1 MTAEFDLGT
10 VATYSCNDGYQL
22 ITGPGGDIRICVDGG
37 DGNGGVF
44 DGEAPICERK
54 ADLLTI
60 KLVCLSYCSFLLC
73 SNIISLFN
81 SCM

>member
-10 VATYSCNDGYQL
+10 VATYSCNDGYGL
-22 ITGPGGDIRICVDGG
+22 VGGDIRTCVDGG

-54 ADLLTI
+54 ERITYFNYFRDN
-60 KLVCLSYCSFLLC
+60 SYTVL
-73 SNIISLFN
+73 I
-81 SCM
+81 